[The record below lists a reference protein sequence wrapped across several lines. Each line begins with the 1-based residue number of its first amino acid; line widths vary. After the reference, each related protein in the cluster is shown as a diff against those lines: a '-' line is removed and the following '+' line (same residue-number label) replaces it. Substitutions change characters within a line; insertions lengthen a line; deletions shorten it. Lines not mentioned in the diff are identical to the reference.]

1 MIHPNGQ
8 FNWNYALVRLL
19 CFPFIAATLAFIF
32 AGAFAPEVTFGEYQD
47 GKRVVNSTRVWEPGS
62 NPNDTREVN

>member
-1 MIHPNGQ
+1 MIRPNGQ
-8 FNWNYALVRLL
+8 FNWKYALVRLL
-19 CFPFIAATLAFIF
+19 CFPFIAATLAFIL
-32 AGAFAPEVTFGEYQD
+32 AGTFAPEVTFGEYQD